1 MENPAQKEALEPRN
15 DDYDNHESE
24 KRKLHTHMISF
35 EPGSAVFTTEAEL
48 LVEFHCHGVG

>member
-35 EPGSAVFTTEAEL
+35 EPGSAVFTTEPEL